1 MHISGAIFDMDGTLI
16 DSLMLWD
23 ILWEDFSR
31 RFCQGQPF
39 RPSAETDKAI
49 RTLPLKEAM
58 YLLHEV
64 YGLGQD
70 GESVYQAATEVFL
83 DFYRTR
89 VTLKAG
95 VREFLD
101 HCAHTGVKMVVAT
114 ASDPVQ
120 VHAALNHCGIE
131 HHISALVTCSEV
143 GVGKHEPAVYEKA
156 LEILGT
162 SKEETWVFEDSC
174 VGLTTAHKAGFHT
187 VGIYDAYN
195 FGQDTIQSLADIYIA
210 PGEDMTKCLN

>member
-1 MHISGAIFDMDGTLI
+1 MHISGAIFDMDGTLT

-23 ILWEDFSR
+23 ILWEDFGR
-31 RFCQGQPF
+31 RFCKGQPF

-58 YLLHEV
+58 YLLHNV
-64 YGLGQD
+64 HGLGQD
-70 GESVYQAATEVFL
+70 GEAVYQAATEVFL

-89 VTLKAG
+89 VTLKPG

-101 HCAHTGVKMVVAT
+101 HCASTGVKMVIAT

-120 VHAALNHCGIE
+120 VYAALSHCGIE
-131 HHISALVTCSEV
+131 QHISALVTCSEV
-143 GVGKHEPAVYEKA
+143 GVGKHAPDVYEKA

-162 SKEETWVFEDSC
+162 RKEETWVFEDSC
-174 VGLTTAHKAGFHT
+174 VGLTTAHNAGFHT
-187 VGIYDAYN
+187 VGIYDPYN
-195 FGQDTIQSLADIYIA
+195 FGQDTIRALADIYIA